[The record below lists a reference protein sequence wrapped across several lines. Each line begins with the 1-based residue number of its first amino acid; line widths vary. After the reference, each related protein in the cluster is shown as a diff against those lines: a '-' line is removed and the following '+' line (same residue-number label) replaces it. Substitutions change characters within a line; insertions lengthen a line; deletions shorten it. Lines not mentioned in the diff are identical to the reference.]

1 MSYNTICHVKDPGSL
16 FKITDM
22 DCNEMKLNFKIKKL
36 KFINELKKKLRKE
49 CEPCMTI

>member
-1 MSYNTICHVKDPGSL
+1 VFYNTICHEKDPDSL

-36 KFINELKKKLRKE
+36 KFTK
-49 CEPCMTI
+49 